1 MRSTLGYPKFYALP
15 SCFLGYGVLNQTLQI
30 TFYLRMKLR
39 EELKYPPVS
48 VWKFP
53 GVLYLDP
60 QVNYVHPLWTYFDP
74 GWTYLGHSKFD
85 HIWDIG

>member
-1 MRSTLGYPKFYALP
+1 MICETKKFAICRLIY
-15 SCFLGYGVLNQTLQI
+15 LNDFPQ
-30 TFYLRMKLR
+30 
-39 EELKYPPVS
+39 P

-53 GVLYLDP
+53 GVLQLDP

-85 HIWDIG
+85 HIWDIGLSNHVKKSIFLVQT

>member
-1 MRSTLGYPKFYALP
+1 MNLNESLN
-15 SCFLGYGVLNQTLQI
+15 SMFL
-30 TFYLRMKLR
+30 YLKDMNFSIFLA
-39 EELKYPPVS
+39 

-60 QVNYVHPLWTYFDP
+60 QMNYVHPLWTYFDP

>member
-39 EELKYPPVS
+39 EELKYPPVCS
-48 VWKFP
+48 VICMFIFTSR
-53 GVLYLDP
+53 
-60 QVNYVHPLWTYFDP
+60 NYKTDA
-74 GWTYLGHSKFD
+74 
-85 HIWDIG
+85 I

>member
-1 MRSTLGYPKFYALP
+1 MNTSLE
-15 SCFLGYGVLNQTLQI
+15 
-30 TFYLRMKLR
+30 TFKCTVNLT
-39 EELKYPPVS
+39 

>member
-1 MRSTLGYPKFYALP
+1 MCYVIYGHLG
-15 SCFLGYGVLNQTLQI
+15 LGWTSQT
-30 TFYLRMKLR
+30 
-39 EELKYPPVS
+39 

-85 HIWDIG
+85 HIWDIGLSNHVKKSIFLVQT